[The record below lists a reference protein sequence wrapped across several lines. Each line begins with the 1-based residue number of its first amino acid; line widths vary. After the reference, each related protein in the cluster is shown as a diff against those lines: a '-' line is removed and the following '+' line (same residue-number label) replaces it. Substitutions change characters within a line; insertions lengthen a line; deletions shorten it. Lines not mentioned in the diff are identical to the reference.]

1 MNYIFVLV
9 GVVIIII
16 LFMLYLS
23 MTKSSSVLTQNYLK
37 TGMVPVNASDLV
49 NYGSMSYE
57 FELWIYATSVSDA
70 ANNPGAGSSFTSYG
84 PGSTA
89 NPNGNLFHI
98 SGMTDSSVIS
108 LDLYKNSELYLHTS
122 NDKRY
127 KITDAFPLNKWQH
140 VIISVNNDVL
150 DLYLDGKLVK
160 SYKMDYK
167 LLLEK
172 SSKITFGKGPIYIA
186 GFKREANSVT
196 PTTAWQK
203 YMAGNKVIRNPFSLS
218 FDFHKDTK
226 LKKKYVVM

>member
-23 MTKSSSVLTQNYLK
+23 MTKTSSVLTQNYLK
-37 TGMVPVNASDLV
+37 TGMAQVNASDLV

-57 FELWIYATSVSDA
+57 FELWIYATSVSGA
-70 ANNPGAGSSFTSYG
+70 ASNPDTTRG
-84 PGSTA
+84 PSA

-98 SGMTDSSVIS
+98 SVMTGSAVIS

-122 NDKRY
+122 SAKRY
-127 KITDAFPLNKWQH
+127 KITDAFPLNTWQH
-140 VIISVNNDVL
+140 VIVSVNNDVL

-160 SYKMDYK
+160 SYKMDYN